1 MSATAA
7 ATDAPEM
14 VLVPYDDFF
23 AAYRFVPR
31 SRMFPNDCLKTRLR
45 SLLAS
50 EDVAHAD
57 EAEAIADR
65 QAREEARDGGGW
77 RVKPL
82 EWTEVDGGDWLA
94 ICDLGLYRCGNE
106 RGVWRVEFAR
116 ADKRLPS
123 RKVIRLTGL
132 ISAQAAAQAN
142 YEARIRSA
150 IEPSP
155 VEGDRR

>member
-77 RVKPL
+77 RTIDSAPR
-82 EWTEVDGGDWLA
+82 EWVDVLLFVPKLR
-94 ICDLGLYRCGNE
+94 CDH
-106 RGVWRVEFAR
+106 
-116 ADKRLPS
+116 
-123 RKVIRLTGL
+123 RKVCEGWYDENKGEWR
-132 ISAQAAAQAN
+132 SAAFGRVRPTHWRPLPAAP
-142 YEARIRSA
+142 A

>member
-14 VLVPYDDFF
+14 VLVPYEDFF

-31 SRMFPNDCLKTRLR
+31 SRMYSNDCLKTRLR

-57 EAEAIADR
+57 EAEAITDR
-65 QAREEARDGGGW
+65 QAREEARDGGEW
-77 RVKPL
+77 RTIDSAPKDGRHCILSVPHGAFFYSVQGCYDELRKRWVHVLNTDEQPLAWMPNVLLPAEFKP
-82 EWTEVDGGDWLA
+82 A
-94 ICDLGLYRCGNE
+94 
-106 RGVWRVEFAR
+106 
-116 ADKRLPS
+116 PP
-123 RKVIRLTGL
+123 
-132 ISAQAAAQAN
+132 
-142 YEARIRSA
+142 A